1 MTTSA
6 LLDLND
12 TNLQLWHGDTVLQS
26 PGYALLDGR
35 QYTFGSSARSA
46 ARLRPRDIN
55 TRYWWQLNTEKLQP
69 AMGAARHTADLVHSH
84 LLDIHAQG
92 GAPDELIL
100 AVPGSMARDQLALLL
115 GIIGQCPFNATG
127 LVNRSVLLASAH
139 TTDLPVSGNL
149 SHLEIQLHQ
158 AVITQLTHSDGQI
171 VLQQTTPL
179 PGCGLLQLQERLI
192 ELIAADFVKQTRFD
206 PRRKAD
212 SEQQLYDA
220 LPKVLQSLITSPET
234 NVEVMGYRARINRA
248 ELRGA
253 CSLLFNSVTDTL
265 GIAHPQDQIII
276 DPVAGLLPGLLEH
289 FPRATLIENDS
300 LPKAL
305 QRHRKF
311 LLENKS
317 GDEDNALP
325 FVTSLPCEVS
335 SASPAQA
342 PPPNE
347 PAQIVSDPAP
357 AKPDTPAATHLLVG
371 VVARALLPSG
381 TPVKQ
386 GLELFNRD
394 GSWVLR
400 GSVNASVNGTD
411 YSPERPLVCGDQ
423 IGCAEDEK
431 FCAQLIAV
439 SGH

>member
-1 MTTSA
+1 MTNSA

-12 TNLQLWHGDTVLQS
+12 INLQLWHGDTVLQS

-35 QYTFGSSARSA
+35 QYTFGSTARSA

-69 AMGAARHTADLVHSH
+69 ALGHARHTADLVHSH
-84 LLDIHAQG
+84 LLDIHARG
-92 GAPDELIL
+92 GAPNELIL

-139 TTDLPVSGNL
+139 AADIPVSGNL

-158 AVITQLTHSDGQI
+158 AVITQLTHKDGQI

-192 ELIAADFVKQTRFD
+192 ELIAADFVRQTRFD

-220 LPKVLQSLITSPET
+220 LPKVLQSLINNSET

-253 CSLLFNSVTDTL
+253 CDLLFSSVTDSI

-289 FPRATLIENDS
+289 FPSATLIEKDS

-305 QRHRKF
+305 QRHRQF

-317 GDEDNALP
+317 GDEDDALP
-325 FVTSLPCEVS
+325 FVTALPCEIPNP
-335 SASPAQA
+335 SPAQM
-342 PPPNE
+342 PTPNE
-347 PAQIVSDPAP
+347 PAPIISEPEP
-357 AKPDTPAATHLLVG
+357 AKSDTPAATHLLVG
-371 VVARALLPSG
+371 AVARALIPTG
-381 TPVKQ
+381 TPVKH
-386 GLELFNRD
+386 GLELFNQD
-394 GSWVLR
+394 GSWALR
-400 GSVNASVNGTD
+400 GSVTARVNGAD
-411 YSPERPLVCGDQ
+411 YSREQPLVCGDQ
-423 IGCAEDEK
+423 IGCAEDED
-431 FCAQLIAV
+431 FCAQLITV
-439 SGH
+439 SGP